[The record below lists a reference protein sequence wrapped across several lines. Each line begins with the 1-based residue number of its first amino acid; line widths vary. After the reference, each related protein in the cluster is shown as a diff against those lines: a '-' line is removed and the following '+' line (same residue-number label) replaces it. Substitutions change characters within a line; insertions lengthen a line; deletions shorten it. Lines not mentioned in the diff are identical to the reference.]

1 MKKNKFINKYII
13 YISLIIIII
22 FIIFII
28 FYLYYIRNKT
38 KYESFI
44 DYSTIVKDI
53 KYYRCKD
60 KELSPIMQNIFDSNN
75 IINSN
80 ENWDLYY
87 PCGYNNIE
95 QELKNIKIN
104 NSDNNLANKINEKFI
119 FGINGCDKI
128 VSKNNLWAL
137 IETCYGREK
146 ASTLIPE
153 SYILNNNSQLTL
165 LKNQFDYKKNNIYIL
180 KKNVQRKEGLKL
192 TRSLDEILYAKFEGY
207 TIAQKYM
214 SDLYLINDRKVNLRI
229 YVLIM
234 IKNNIIYFYISK
246 KGKCIYT
253 NKKYNHDELDFET
266 NITSYNLDMSVY
278 KENPRF
284 FDELIDYIDEHNGIG
299 EGEKL
304 FSKIDNNLKNVFN
317 CVADNM
323 YQSNNI
329 KGSTSFQLFGIDVI
343 FNKNLEPFL
352 LEFNKG
358 PDMIPRDEIDTNMKS
373 IVQKDI
379 FKTVGL
385 LNNEHDNDNN
395 SFYLVFS
402 KNK

>member
-1 MKKNKFINKYII
+1 M
-13 YISLIIIII
+13 YISLIVLII

-28 FYLYYIRNKT
+28 SYSYSYYKHNKLNH
-38 KYESFI
+38 ESFI
-44 DYSTIVKDI
+44 GYSTINKDI

-80 ENWDLYY
+80 EDWNLYY
-87 PCGYNNIE
+87 PCGYNHIE

-104 NSDNNLANKINEKFI
+104 NNSNNDSNNDSANKINEKFI

-137 IETCYGREK
+137 IEKCYGREK

-192 TRSLDEILYAKFEGY
+192 TRSLDDILYANFEGY

-214 SDLYLINDRKVNLRI
+214 SDLYLINGRKVNLRI
-229 YVLIM
+229 YVLAM
-234 IKNNIIYFYISK
+234 IKNNIIYFFISK

-304 FSKIDNNLKNVFN
+304 FARINNNLKDVFN
-317 CVADNM
+317 CIADNM

-329 KGSTSFQLFGIDVI
+329 KGSISFQLFGIDVI

-358 PDMIPRDEIDTNMKS
+358 PDMIPRDEIDTQMKT
-373 IVQKDI
+373 IIQTDI
-379 FKTVGL
+379 FKTVGV
-385 LNNEHDNDNN
+385 LNNDVHNDNN

>member
-1 MKKNKFINKYII
+1 LNH
-13 YISLIIIII
+13 
-22 FIIFII
+22 
-28 FYLYYIRNKT
+28 
-38 KYESFI
+38 ESFI
-44 DYSTIVKDI
+44 GYSTINKDI

-80 ENWDLYY
+80 EDWNLYY
-87 PCGYNNIE
+87 PCGYNHIE

-104 NSDNNLANKINEKFI
+104 NNSNNDSNNDSANKINEKFI

-137 IETCYGREK
+137 IEKCYGREK

-192 TRSLDEILYAKFEGY
+192 TRSLDDILYANFEGY

-214 SDLYLINDRKVNLRI
+214 SDLYLINGRKVNLRI
-229 YVLIM
+229 YVLAM
-234 IKNNIIYFYISK
+234 IKNNIIYFFISK

-304 FSKIDNNLKNVFN
+304 FARINNNLKDVFN
-317 CVADNM
+317 CIADNM

-329 KGSTSFQLFGIDVI
+329 KGSISFQLFGIDVI

-358 PDMIPRDEIDTNMKS
+358 PDMIPRDEIDTQMKT
-373 IVQKDI
+373 IIQTDI
-379 FKTVGL
+379 FKTVGV
-385 LNNEHDNDNN
+385 LNNDVHNDNN